1 MKHSPKRVIHSHVAP
16 EISINPYSSFVRLK
30 ENVGSVVK
38 AIAIKK
44 SYRIILKLAFYN
56 KLDISPIL
64 AFNPIRSKPVLRN
77 GWTNAVANTRI
88 FPPNSILSSE
98 RDNYVTVS
106 SSVIHELENTRQ
118 FSFFIVRHVLENQ
131 SRGDRKIAVRTD
143 GTSFCSDVK
152 KEKERR

>member
-1 MKHSPKRVIHSHVAP
+1 MKHSPKRVIHSHVAL

-44 SYRIILKLAFYN
+44 SYRNIILKLAFYN

-77 GWTNAVANTRI
+77 G
-88 FPPNSILSSE
+88 
-98 RDNYVTVS
+98 
-106 SSVIHELENTRQ
+106 
-118 FSFFIVRHVLENQ
+118 
-131 SRGDRKIAVRTD
+131 
-143 GTSFCSDVK
+143 
-152 KEKERR
+152 